1 MNTIAMLLAAFAIG
15 VVVATP
21 PGPVTIAAGQR
32 AVVSGFWPAFVF
44 NLGSVTSDAL
54 YAFAVYFGLA
64 ALLTQSVPLRLAL
77 WALGGAW
84 LCWLGLG
91 AIRARVDL
99 TNGAGGAASFATG
112 WRDYRAGL
120 LITLFNPLTI
130 VGWIA
135 LAGNFFTHWD
145 NTWPP
150 LETAG
155 ALAVAA
161 MLVGAMAWV
170 VVLAL
175 ALSAGRRWVSPR
187 AVRIISTA
195 SGAALIGYGL
205 SAWWA
210 AAELLLAA

>member
-1 MNTIAMLLAAFAIG
+1 MIAMLLAAFVIG
-15 VVVATP
+15 VVVAIP
-21 PGPVTIAAGQR
+21 PGPVTIATGQR
-32 AVVSGFWPAFVF
+32 AIVSGFWPAFVF

-64 ALLTQSVPLRLAL
+64 ALLTQSAPLRLAL
-77 WALGGAW
+77 WVLGGAW
-84 LCWLGLG
+84 LCWLGLS
-91 AIRARVDL
+91 AIRTRIDL
-99 TNGAGGAASFATG
+99 TAGGAAPFATG

-135 LAGNFFTHWD
+135 LAGSFFTRWD

-155 ALAVAA
+155 ALAVGA

-175 ALSAGRRWVSPR
+175 ALSAARRWVSPR
-187 AVRIISTA
+187 AVRIVSA
-195 SGAALIGYGL
+195 VSGVALIGYGL

-210 AAELLLAA
+210 AVELLAGG